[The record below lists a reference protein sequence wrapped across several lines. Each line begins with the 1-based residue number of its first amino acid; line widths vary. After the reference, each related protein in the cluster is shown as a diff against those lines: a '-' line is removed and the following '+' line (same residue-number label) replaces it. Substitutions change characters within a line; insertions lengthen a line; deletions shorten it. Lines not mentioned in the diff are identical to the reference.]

1 VRLLMVV
8 KAEERAWERMV
19 KAEKD
24 LMHLRRMVLGHK
36 TFLNHRAVSSRF
48 KVISFE
54 CHYSR
59 ALRISMRENVSFF
72 PVKNSLIFYCL
83 PMFSNNACMACFF
96 MLLAHTLR
104 MYSILRAYRFL
115 SFTIRTR

>member
-8 KAEERAWERMV
+8 KAEDRAWERMV

-36 TFLNHRAVSSRF
+36 TFLNQRAVSSRF

-54 CHYSR
+54 CH
-59 ALRISMRENVSFF
+59 
-72 PVKNSLIFYCL
+72 
-83 PMFSNNACMACFF
+83 
-96 MLLAHTLR
+96 
-104 MYSILRAYRFL
+104 
-115 SFTIRTR
+115 